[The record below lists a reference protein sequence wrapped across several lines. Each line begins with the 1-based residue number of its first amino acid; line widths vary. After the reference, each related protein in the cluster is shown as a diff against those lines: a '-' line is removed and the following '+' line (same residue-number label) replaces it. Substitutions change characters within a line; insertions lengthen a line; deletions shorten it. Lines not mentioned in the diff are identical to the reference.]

1 MRLGET
7 SGRLDSTFNPFA
19 DEYLGEIFQAVVTA
33 WVRMKQ
39 PTSGE
44 IEDRITF
51 RLAGRL
57 NNDPHFR
64 NLPYNIA
71 PQHWLIGMDGE
82 RLGRLDLHF
91 IHRHSQR
98 DYFAFEAKRL
108 HVTYSGGTPST
119 EYQTYISDEG
129 MGAFI
134 TGQYSKGLPA
144 AGMLGYVMDGNTQKA
159 CAGLAAH
166 IQAKRDDL
174 CLRVA
179 SQFVESSLKH
189 HIESSVF
196 DTRLGETQHD
206 LSSHALRLFHL
217 LLPVKRQLS

>member
-7 SGRLDSTFNPFA
+7 SGQLDAPFNPFA
-19 DEYLGEIFQAVVTA
+19 DEYLGEIFQAVVMA
-33 WVRMKQ
+33 WARMKQ

-57 NNDPHFR
+57 SNDAHFR
-64 NLPYNIA
+64 DLPYHIT
-71 PQHWLIGMDGE
+71 PQHWLPGMDGE

-108 HVTYSGGTPST
+108 HVTYPGGTPST
-119 EYQTYISDEG
+119 EYRTYTSDEG

-134 TGQYSKGLPA
+134 VGQYSQRLPA
-144 AGMLGYVMDGNTQKA
+144 AGMLGYVMDGNTGKA
-159 CAGLAAH
+159 WTGLAGR
-166 IQAKRDDL
+166 IQAKRNDL
-174 CLRVA
+174 CLRA
-179 SQFVESSLKH
+179 AAQLVESSLKRH
-189 HIESSVF
+189 TEF
-196 DTRLGETQHD
+196 GLPGTRLGETQHD
-206 LSSHALRLFHL
+206 LSSRALRLFHL
-217 LLPVKRQLS
+217 LLPVKGQSS